1 TTLERVL
8 RSPYILIAALSA
20 TFCVGACHSKTAKVP
35 SGQVVATVSGREVTQ
50 RELQVEMA
58 GTTAAT
64 PAAQKAE
71 QKAALDR
78 IIRRLILSNA
88 ALDQGLDKEPNF
100 AILSERAKQALLIQL
115 LESKVAASVP
125 APSTEEITQFIQN
138 NPHIFAERKLF
149 DVDQIR
155 TLRPRD
161 PKVIAKMEPLK
172 TLDDIAAYLTQ
183 NHIAFQ
189 RGTNVMDAVGQDPKL
204 VNAVMALPAHEVF
217 IVSAGNE
224 IMINQ
229 IRETH
234 VQPFTG
240 PDAARYASG
249 LLRQQHI
256 REAVT

>member
-1 TTLERVL
+1 
-8 RSPYILIAALSA
+8 
-20 TFCVGACHSKTAKVP
+20 
-35 SGQVVATVSGREVTQ
+35 
-50 RELQVEMA
+50 MA

-125 APSTEEITQFIQN
+125 APSNEEITQFIQN

-161 PKVIAKMEPLK
+161 PKVVAKMEPLK
-172 TLDDIAAYLTQ
+172 TLDDIATYLTQ

-204 VNAVMALPAHEVF
+204 VSAVMALPPHEVF

-240 PDAARYASG
+240 PDAARYVSG
-249 LLRQQHI
+249 SLRQKHS
-256 REAVT
+256 REAVTKRVNKLITDGQKAVVVSKSIEPARPAGPAKRAL